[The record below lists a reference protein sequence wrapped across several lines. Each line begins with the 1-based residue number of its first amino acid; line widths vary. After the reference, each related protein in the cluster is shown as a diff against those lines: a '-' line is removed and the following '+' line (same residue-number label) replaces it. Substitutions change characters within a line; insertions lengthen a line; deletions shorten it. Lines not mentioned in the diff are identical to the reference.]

1 MKQRYIK
8 LSEYA
13 KKNRLT
19 YRGAYNH
26 WQSGILK
33 GKQLATG
40 TILVEE
46 DEEIIQ
52 PNSNMRIATYAR
64 VSSPENKNN
73 LEKQSERLRNYASIR
88 GYKIIK
94 EVKEV
99 GSGLNDERKKLYD
112 ILTDNSIDIILVEHK
127 DRIARFGLNYIS
139 ALLEKQN
146 RKIEIINEANNGEEG
161 LMEDFVSIITSF
173 CARLYGK
180 RRSKRKTEQIIK
192 DLNDKD
198 I

>member
-13 KKNRLT
+13 RKNCLT

-52 PNSNMRIATYAR
+52 PNSNIRIATYAR

-146 RKIEIINEANNGEEG
+146 RKIEIINETSNGEEG

-192 DLNDKD
+192 NLNDKD

>member
-13 KKNRLT
+13 RKNSFT

-26 WQSGILK
+26 WQAGLLE

-40 TILVEE
+40 TILIKEE
-46 DEEIIQ
+46 GEEENNNIK
-52 PNSNMRIATYAR
+52 RVATYAR
-64 VSSPENKNN
+64 VSSPENKAN
-73 LEKQSERLRNYASIR
+73 LEAQSERLKNYASSK
-88 GYKIIK
+88 GYVIVKEIK
-94 EVKEV
+94 EI
-99 GSGLNDERKKLYD
+99 GSGLNDERKKLYE
-112 ILTDNSIDIILVEHK
+112 LLEDNSINIILAEHK
-127 DRIARFGLNYIS
+127 DRLARFGVGYIS
-139 ALLEKQN
+139 LLLEKQG
-146 RKIEIINEANNGEEG
+146 RKIEIINHAPNEEKE

-180 RRSKRKTEQIIK
+180 RRSKRKTEKIIK
-192 DLNDKD
+192 ELNDKN